1 MTTLYTLQQTIQMAD
16 EWTTVTNKKREAA
29 VVDAP
34 KSAAY
39 VPPSMRAAAAAK
51 AAAEEAKKPLNFK
64 SETLFPSLGGAA
76 VAPKG
81 AWASKTNFKQ
91 KVEDLIEKD
100 KQTAEEKAAA
110 EEASRAMEGWTVL
123 QKPVPNAAFCESW
136 NNYIGWHNR
145 EERRIA
151 ALIDMGLYLEPIVE
165 PRKVQPS
172 RASRFEVY
180 EEEFEIETSV
190 EEEIPM
196 EGHLS
201 DLD

>member
-1 MTTLYTLQQTIQMAD
+1 MAD
-16 EWTTVTNKKREAA
+16 EWTTVTSKKRSAA

-39 VPPSMRAAAAAK
+39 VPPSMRAAVAAR

-64 SETLFPSLGGAA
+64 SESLFPSLGGAA

-91 KVEDLIEKD
+91 KVEELIEKD

-110 EEASRAMEGWTVL
+110 EEASRAMEGWVVL
-123 QKPVPNAAFCESW
+123 VKPTLNAETGEAW
-136 NNYIGWHNR
+136 DNYIGWHNR

-172 RASRFEVY
+172 RASRFELY
-180 EEEFEIETSV
+180 EDEFEIEAPV
-190 EEEIPM
+190 EEEMPM
-196 EGHLS
+196 EDHLS